1 MQQLQIR
8 QHCKT
13 SARNNTKK
21 SILLHMLKLKRR
33 FDSEVGKI
41 IKILN
46 NKSDII
52 KYLNFI
58 KSVKFCIIFF
68 FIMLQL

>member
-1 MQQLQIR
+1 
-8 QHCKT
+8 
-13 SARNNTKK
+13 
-21 SILLHMLKLKRR
+21 MLKLKRR
-33 FDSEVGKI
+33 FDSEAGKI

-46 NKSDII
+46 NKFDII

-58 KSVKFCIIFF
+58 KSVKVCIIFF